1 MPPDDTSNPS
11 ITPSAQDPQAAEI
24 NPATNQP
31 LTNSAQSAGQTG
43 QTPNGKS
50 KMKLILAAV
59 AAIVILLLV
68 SAGAYYFVLNKK
80 SGKATSS
87 TGQNSLSGET
97 VFYSSPDQGYGFNYL
112 KSWKVDKGG
121 SLTVLADP
129 SSPNKGQCAAKIANL
144 PACNVVVSTLPY
156 QGSLSTAPGVTIK
169 APATVPNDQQ
179 VKNLAVQIATD
190 QKTDP
195 ITIGNLS
202 GYTALTTNSQGSTLN
217 ILLQGNKNML
227 LIQFPNIASRSALS
241 DGENIVLNSL
251 VEL

>member
-1 MPPDDTSNPS
+1 MPPDNTSNPTTS
-11 ITPSAQDPQAAEI
+11 PPQDPHTTGI
-24 NPATNQP
+24 NPATDQPP
-31 LTNSAQSAGQTG
+31 LTSPTQSADQTS

-50 KMKLILAAV
+50 KMKLVLAAV
-59 AAIVILLLV
+59 AALVILLLIL
-68 SAGAYYFVLNKK
+68 AGVYYFVLNKK

-87 TGQNSLSGET
+87 TSQNSLSGET

-121 SLTVLADP
+121 SLTVLANP
-129 SSPNKGQCAAKIANL
+129 SSPGNQQCTANVANF

-156 QGSLSTAPGVTIK
+156 QGSPSTAPGVTIK
-169 APATVPNDQQ
+169 APATAPNDQQ

-195 ITIGNLS
+195 ITTGNLS
-202 GYTALTTNSQGSTLN
+202 GYTVLTTNSQGSTLN
-217 ILLQGNKNML
+217 ILLQGNNNML
-227 LIQFPNIASRSALS
+227 LIQFPNIANRSALS